1 MHIAL
6 TGSIAYD
13 YLMTFPGHFQ
23 DHILPDKL
31 DSISLSFLVD
41 GMIKRRGGVA
51 PNIGYTMALLGGSP
65 SILGTVGEDFAG
77 YRAWLQDQGIDTRGI
92 RVIQGEFTASFFA
105 TTDRK
110 NAQIASFYP
119 GAMAY
124 AGEVKL
130 AEFMDQPYDLV
141 VISPNEPTAMSGYVQ
156 EAQELGIPYLYD
168 PSQQIVRLDAEDLRE
183 GVRGAQALFVNEYEF
198 GLIQKQTGFSPDE
211 IREFVDLM
219 VVTLGD
225 RGAEITSEG
234 ETVQVPPVHPE
245 RILDPTGVGDAFRA
259 GFLIG
264 LSHGIAHEQAGM
276 IGSLAATYCLEEDGP
291 QGHHFTLVEF
301 RERFKDHFPDSAVLD
316 LLASFNQSNE
326 QPRRKV

>member
-1 MHIAL
+1 MNIAL

-13 YLMTFPGHFQ
+13 YLMTFPGHFR

-77 YRAWLQDQGIDTRGI
+77 YREWLQNQGIDTRGI
-92 RVIQGEFTASFFA
+92 KVIRGEFTASFFA
-105 TTDRK
+105 TTDRL

-130 AEFMDQPYDLV
+130 AEVMDQPFDLV
-141 VISPNEPTAMSGYVQ
+141 VISPNEPGAMAGYVR
-156 EAQELGIPYLYD
+156 EAQALGIPYLYD
-168 PSQQIVRLDAEDLRE
+168 PSQQIVRLDPEDLRE
-183 GVRGAQALFVNEYEF
+183 GVKGAQALFVNEYEF
-198 GLIQKQTGFSPDE
+198 GLIQKQTGFSAE
-211 IREFVDLM
+211 QIRESVELM
-219 VVTLGD
+219 VVTRGEH
-225 RGAEITSEG
+225 GAEIFNG
-234 ETVQVPPVHPE
+234 EQAFTVPAVAPE

-259 GFLIG
+259 GFLTG
-264 LSHGIAHEQAGM
+264 LTQGFSPQLSGK

-291 QGHHFTLVEF
+291 QGHHFSLTEF
-301 RERFKDHFPDSAVLD
+301 QARFEQHFPDPDGLEKLKRISTH
-316 LLASFNQSNE
+316 N
-326 QPRRKV
+326 